1 MAHRSS
7 DRIATLIILETK
19 NLSRNFG
26 GLWAV
31 RHLSIGVERGK
42 ISALI
47 GPNGAGKTTIF
58 NLLTGFLPPSEGEIC
73 LDGKSLNGLAPNE
86 IARRGI
92 ARTFQI
98 VRMFGGL
105 SVLDNVML
113 GCASPNGESLFGAL
127 VRPPR
132 VTTEKNEN
140 ETRAREMLR
149 LVGLDQH
156 KSRLAQDLGYG
167 EQKLVEIARAL
178 ATDADLLLLDEPMA
192 GLSHDMV
199 RKMIAVMR
207 GLRAM
212 GKTIL
217 FVEHNMH
224 VVMDISDHVFVLNY
238 GQEIARGAPAEIR
251 RNKLVIEAYLGTGT
265 GI

>member
-1 MAHRSS
+1 
-7 DRIATLIILETK
+7 LILETK

-26 GLWAV
+26 GLRAV
-31 RHLSIGVERGK
+31 RQLSIAVERGR
-42 ISALI
+42 ITALI

-58 NLLTGFLPPSEGEIC
+58 NLLTGFLPPSEGDIR
-73 LDGKSLNGLAPNE
+73 LNGTRIDGLPPDA

-92 ARTFQI
+92 VRTFQI
-98 VRMFGGL
+98 VRIFGGL
-105 SVLDNVML
+105 SVLDNVMI
-113 GCASPNGESLFGAL
+113 GCRSPHGESLLGAL
-127 VRPPR
+127 AQPPTVAMER
-132 VTTEKNEN
+132 KRN
-140 ETRAREMLR
+140 ETRASELLR

-156 KSRLAQDLGYG
+156 KSRMAKDLGYG

-199 RKMIAVMR
+199 RKMTAVMR
-207 GLRAM
+207 DLQAL

-224 VVMDISDHVFVLNY
+224 VVMDISDSIFVLNY

-251 RNKLVIEAYLGTGT
+251 RNKHVIEAYLGTAAEP
-265 GI
+265 

>member
-1 MAHRSS
+1 MV
-7 DRIATLIILETK
+7 LLETK
-19 NLSRNFG
+19 RLGRNFG
-26 GLWAV
+26 GLRAV
-31 RHLSIGVERGK
+31 RELSLAVEHNT
-42 ISALI
+42 ITALI

-58 NLLTGFLPPSEGEIC
+58 NLLTGFLPPSEGEVWLEGRRIDN
-73 LDGKSLNGLAPNE
+73 LSPDR
-86 IARRGI
+86 IARRKI

-98 VRMFGGL
+98 VRLFGGL

-113 GCASPNGESLFGAL
+113 VCPSPQGESLIGAL
-127 VRPPR
+127 LRPPGALAEAQR
-132 VTTEKNEN
+132 NRAN
-140 ETRAREMLR
+140 ARELLK
-149 LVGLDQH
+149 LVDLAQH
-156 KSRLAQDLGYG
+156 EDRLARDLGFG

-207 GLRAM
+207 DLRAM

-224 VVMDISDHVFVLNY
+224 VVMDISERIFVLNY
-238 GQEIARGAPAEIR
+238 GQEIARGTPAEIR
-251 RNKLVIEAYLGTGT
+251 SNKQVIEAYLGTAEH
-265 GI
+265 

>member
-1 MAHRSS
+1 
-7 DRIATLIILETK
+7 LIILETK

-31 RHLSIGVERGK
+31 RHLSIAVERGK
-42 ISALI
+42 ITALI

-58 NLLTGFLPPSEGEIC
+58 NLLTGFLPPSEGDIR
-73 LDGKSLNGLAPNE
+73 LNDKRIDGLPPNE

-92 ARTFQI
+92 ARTFQL
-98 VRMFGGL
+98 VRIFGGL

-113 GCASPNGESLFGAL
+113 GCGSPRGESLFGAL
-127 VRPPR
+127 LRPPA
-132 VTTEKNEN
+132 VTNERKQN
-140 ETRAREMLR
+140 ETRACELLR

-156 KSRLAQDLGYG
+156 KSRMAQDLGYG

-178 ATDADLLLLDEPMA
+178 ATGAEVLLLDEPMA

-199 RKMIAVMR
+199 CKMAAVMR
-207 GLRAM
+207 DLRAL
-212 GKTIL
+212 GKTVL

-224 VVMDISDHVFVLNY
+224 VVMDISDSILVVNY
-238 GQEIARGAPAEIR
+238 GQEIARGIPADIR
-251 RNKLVIEAYLGTGT
+251 RNKQVIEAYLGTT
-265 GI
+265 TEAR

>member
-1 MAHRSS
+1 M
-7 DRIATLIILETK
+7 IILETN

-31 RHLSIGVERGK
+31 RHLSIAVERGK
-42 ISALI
+42 ITALI

-58 NLLTGFLPPSEGEIC
+58 NLLTGFLPPSEGSIW
-73 LDGKSLNGLAPNE
+73 LDGQRIDGLPPNE
-86 IARRGI
+86 IACRKV

-98 VRMFGGL
+98 VRVFGGL

-113 GCASPNGESLFGAL
+113 GCRSPHGERLFGAL
-127 VRPPR
+127 LRPPAMAK
-132 VTTEKNEN
+132 ELQLNEA
-140 ETRAREMLR
+140 RAGELLR
-149 LVGLDQH
+149 LVGLDRQQ
-156 KSRLAQDLGYG
+156 SRLAQDLGYG

-192 GLSHDMV
+192 GLSQDMV
-199 RKMIAVMR
+199 RRMIAVMR
-207 GLRAM
+207 DLQAL

-224 VVMDISDHVFVLNY
+224 VVMDISDHIFVLSY
-238 GQEIARGAPAEIR
+238 GQEIARGAPADIR
-251 RNKLVIEAYLGTGT
+251 RDKRVIEAYLGTGAER
-265 GI
+265 

>member
-1 MAHRSS
+1 MN
-7 DRIATLIILETK
+7 ILETR

-31 RHLSIGVERGK
+31 RQLSLSVERGK
-42 ISALI
+42 ITALI

-58 NLLTGFLPPSEGEIC
+58 NLLTGYLPPSEGDIRLAEKRI
-73 LDGKSLNGLAPNE
+73 DGLPPNE

-98 VRMFGGL
+98 ARLFGGL
-105 SVLDNVML
+105 TVLDSVML
-113 GCASPNGESLFGAL
+113 GCRSPHGESLFGAL
-127 VRPPR
+127 IRPPAVAR
-132 VTTEKNEN
+132 ERERNEA
-140 ETRAREMLR
+140 RARELLA

-156 KSRLAQDLGYG
+156 GSRLAQELGYG

-178 ATDADLLLLDEPMA
+178 ATDAEVVLLDEPMA

-199 RKMIAVMR
+199 RKMTGVMR
-207 GLRAM
+207 DLKAL

-224 VVMDISDHVFVLNY
+224 VVMDISDHILVVSY
-238 GQEIARGAPAEIR
+238 GEEIARGAPAEIR
-251 RNKLVIEAYLGTGT
+251 RNKQVIEAYLGAAAEA
-265 GI
+265 